1 MMINLSH
8 LKGIE
13 DKHGLYHIFLLIIGH
28 HAVVC
33 FNKMGYS
40 LIHSNKIPS
49 SNYCIVHSYDFL

>member
-1 MMINLSH
+1 MINLSH

-13 DKHGLYHIFLLIIGH
+13 DKYGLYHIFLLIIGH
-28 HAVVC
+28 NTVVC

-49 SNYCIVHSYDFL
+49 SNYCIVH